1 MCQMVWVHLEAHSKK
16 LMTLMRAGTFIWQE
30 LIGNI
35 LTDLHRNVMKKSGKI
50 CARLHTLDHNFI
62 CLMQYYHSSVF
73 NFFGLL
79 SILLVYVQVSKDNI
93 LPCEVHRGQVG
104 VQCQHHGI
112 WGHRAWDKSTMLLQK
127 PVDWT
132 GKAITFAVWS
142 RWYNHLWNDW
152 ASTVQYNDLKS
163 VNTLMKLPIPV
174 WYSQWNTIRNNF
186 FQICP
191 LFIGDKRDNIFEWK
205 SVFFHIIT

>member
-1 MCQMVWVHLEAHSKK
+1 MADWNLLKCYWCWSHSHLFIQRKSGITGLINGSQTKYKRWLQHYRCMYQMVWVHLEAHSKK
-16 LMTLMRAGTFIWQE
+16 LMTLMRAGTFIWHE

-35 LTDLHRNVMKKSGKI
+35 LTDQHRNVMKKSGKI
-50 CARLHTLDHNFI
+50 CTRLHTLDHNFI

-112 WGHRAWDKSTMLLQK
+112 WGHRAWYKSTMLVQR

-163 VNTLMKLPIPV
+163 VNT
-174 WYSQWNTIRNNF
+174 
-186 FQICP
+186 
-191 LFIGDKRDNIFEWK
+191 
-205 SVFFHIIT
+205 